1 MAEETKKIIEETE
14 NDLKEIKDNSKE
26 TENDNVETKKRTE
39 ICFWC
44 GKPKHIEEGAEIT
57 EEIYKNAV
65 VNNYVPCDACSK
77 TFGDGIH
84 VIGVKREPIVK
95 GMFPISKDSEGDLF
109 PTGSMFVAN
118 ESFIK
123 DMLSEEE
130 DKELLENV
138 LQEKILMLKD
148 EVVTEI
154 IEEARR
160 QNQGE
165 DLPVGISNNDK
176 KES

>member
-14 NDLKEIKDNSKE
+14 NDLKEVKSNSTE
-26 TENDNVETKKRTE
+26 TENDNVETQERTE

-44 GKPKHIEEGAEIT
+44 GKPKHIEEGVAFT
-57 EEIYKNAV
+57 EEIYKNAIIQ
-65 VNNYVPCDACSK
+65 NYVPCDACKK

-84 VIGVKREPIVK
+84 VIGVKRNPIAK
-95 GMFPISKDSEGDLF
+95 GMFPISKDEEGDLF

-118 ESFIK
+118 ESFVK

-154 IEEARR
+154 IEQARK

-165 DLPVGISNNDK
+165 DLEVGFK